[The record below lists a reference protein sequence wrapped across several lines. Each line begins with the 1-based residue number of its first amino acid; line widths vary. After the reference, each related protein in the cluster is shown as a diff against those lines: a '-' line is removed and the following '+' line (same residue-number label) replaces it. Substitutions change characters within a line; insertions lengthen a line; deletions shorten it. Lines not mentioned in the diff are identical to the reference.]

1 MSANGLDFENNFR
14 KFRSPC
20 RMTCSTIH
28 NPLYHLSRFGIKL
41 SDCRPMS
48 ARMSKE
54 EKDAQLMKYD
64 WIKTEINEV
73 VRKEEAQEIKVRDL
87 S

>member
-1 MSANGLDFENNFR
+1 MSVKPSDVRSAGGSQGVYMGDAMSAHGLDYETNFR

-28 NPLYHLSRFGIKL
+28 NPLYHCSRFGIKL

-48 ARMSKE
+48 ADK
-54 EKDAQLMKYD
+54 K
-64 WIKTEINEV
+64 
-73 VRKEEAQEIKVRDL
+73 RDR
-87 S
+87 

>member
-1 MSANGLDFENNFR
+1 MSAHGLDFESNFR

-28 NPLYHLSRFGIKL
+28 NPLYHCSRFGIKL

-48 ARMSKE
+48 VGKSKA
-54 EKDAQLMKYD
+54 EKEAELMKYD
-64 WIKTEINEV
+64 WLKTEINDV
-73 VRKEEAQEIKVRDL
+73 VRKEEAQETKVRDL